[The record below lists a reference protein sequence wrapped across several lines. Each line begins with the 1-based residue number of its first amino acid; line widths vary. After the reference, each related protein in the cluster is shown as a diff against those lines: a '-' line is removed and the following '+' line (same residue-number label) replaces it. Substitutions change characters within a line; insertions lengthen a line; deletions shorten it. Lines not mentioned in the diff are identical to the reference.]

1 MASSGSLGRCRKWV
15 QICSFIICYPD
26 PKTKTGSHKIR
37 YESKN
42 MEIFQALVLSI
53 FKELMKISIFVQW
66 EYNLWLPKGWRQWPW
81 LVWPH
86 FGFWGQTQP
95 WCALMTV
102 ITTRTLTCS
111 LTTFH
116 SPQVFPRFALF
127 SFWTFWRYYP
137 FDFHM
142 ISFDSSDLY
151 RPSFLIT
158 IIFSSCSLLILL
170 WPCSLSLSKSAQQWS
185 SGQGRMTNL
194 SLSL

>member
-1 MASSGSLGRCRKWV
+1 MSADLL
-15 QICSFIICYPD
+15 FIICYPD

-142 ISFDSSDLY
+142 IIFDSSDLY